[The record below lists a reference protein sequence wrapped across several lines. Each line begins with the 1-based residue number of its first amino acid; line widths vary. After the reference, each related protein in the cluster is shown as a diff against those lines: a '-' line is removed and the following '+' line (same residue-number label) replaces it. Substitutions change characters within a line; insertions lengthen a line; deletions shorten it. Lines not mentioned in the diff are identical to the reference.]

1 MNTLDTFK
9 AVLLQIS
16 QELKDDNLKN
26 LKFLCSDCIGKKHL
40 EKVNMGTELFQLL
53 QEANK
58 IAPGDTDFLCELLD
72 TINRRDLGDK
82 LRLMQNN
89 TSEQP
94 DAEEQE
100 KVKIAADVIVK
111 HLGKDWRK
119 YGRSL
124 GLHEAKLDQIREK
137 HPFNLEEQVME
148 VISEWK
154 RVHKGD
160 VKAEEL
166 VKALRSC
173 RLNYTA
179 DLVQSSIVSSKT

>member
-1 MNTLDTFK
+1 MRN
-9 AVLLQIS
+9 AS
-16 QELKDDNLKN
+16 
-26 LKFLCSDCIGKKHL
+26 
-40 EKVNMGTELFQLL
+40 
-53 QEANK
+53 
-58 IAPGDTDFLCELLD
+58 
-72 TINRRDLGDK
+72 
-82 LRLMQNN
+82 
-89 TSEQP
+89 
-94 DAEEQE
+94 
-100 KVKIAADVIVK
+100 DVIVK

-154 RVHKGD
+154 RMHKGD

-173 RLNYTA
+173 KLNYTA
-179 DLVQSSIVSSKT
+179 DLVQSSMSSKT